1 VETFETSADV
11 ISRSEASQ
19 GLTEKITRG
28 ADTETL
34 SDPLCLY
41 LKEIGNFRL
50 LSAEEEKLLGSQV
63 KHGSK
68 DEAQEA
74 RRHLIEAN
82 LRLVV
87 SVAKRYV
94 GQGLLLMDL
103 IQEGNIGLIRAVD
116 RFDYQRGYKFSTY
129 ATWWIRQSI
138 TRAIPNQSRTIRI
151 PVHMMG
157 SISHLLRVR
166 SGLAQ
171 EYGREPTEEEL
182 AAEMQTSPRKIGEII
197 KANQQALS
205 LETPI
210 GEEGHSYLGDFV
222 EDKSLPQPAEV
233 AGNQLLKEQLEAV
246 TASLTAKER
255 RVIELRFGLGD
266 GRSRTLEEVGQE
278 FGLTRERIRQIEAK
292 ALRKL
297 RHRKYSRKL
306 REYLD

>member
-1 VETFETSADV
+1 METFETSADV

-28 ADTETL
+28 ADTETPPD
-34 SDPLCLY
+34 SVNAY

-50 LSAEEEKLLGSQV
+50 LSAEEEKVLGSQV

-87 SVAKRYV
+87 SIAKHYI
-94 GQGLLLMDL
+94 GQGLPLMDL

-138 TRAIPNQSRTIRI
+138 TRAITNQARTIRL
-151 PVHMMG
+151 PAHMVDEVNRLFRTRC
-157 SISHLLRVR
+157 SLN
-166 SGLAQ
+166 Q
-171 EYGREPTEEEL
+171 EYGREPTEQEL
-182 AAEMQTSPRKIGEII
+182 AAKMHLSPKKVSQII
-197 KANQQALS
+197 KATKHLSS
-205 LETPI
+205 LEMPI
-210 GEEGHSYLGDFV
+210 GEEGSTCLGDLI
-222 EDKSLPQPAEV
+222 EDKESPQPAELAAKV
-233 AGNQLLKEQLEAV
+233 ALKEELQDVLAE
-246 TASLTAKER
+246 LPAKER

-266 GRSRTLEEVGQE
+266 GRNRTLEEVGQE
-278 FGLTRERIRQIEAK
+278 LGVTRERIRQIQGK
-292 ALRKL
+292 VLGKL
-297 RHRKYSRKL
+297 RHPKRSRKL
-306 REYLD
+306 HEYLE

>member
-28 ADTETL
+28 ADTETPPD
-34 SDPLCLY
+34 SVNAY

-50 LSAEEEKLLGSQV
+50 LSAEEEKVLGSQV

-87 SVAKRYV
+87 SIAKHYI
-94 GQGLLLMDL
+94 GQGLPLMDL

-138 TRAIPNQSRTIRI
+138 TRAITNQARTIRL
-151 PVHMMG
+151 PAHMVDEVNRLFRTRC
-157 SISHLLRVR
+157 SLN
-166 SGLAQ
+166 Q
-171 EYGREPTEEEL
+171 EYGREPTEQEL
-182 AAEMQTSPRKIGEII
+182 AAKMHLSPKKVSQII
-197 KANQQALS
+197 KATKHLSS
-205 LETPI
+205 LEMPI
-210 GEEGHSYLGDFV
+210 GEEGSTCLGDLI
-222 EDKSLPQPAEV
+222 EDKESPQPAELAAKV
-233 AGNQLLKEQLEAV
+233 ALKEELQDVLAE
-246 TASLTAKER
+246 LPAKER

-266 GRSRTLEEVGQE
+266 GRNRTLEEVGQE
-278 FGLTRERIRQIEAK
+278 LGVTRERIRQIQGK
-292 ALRKL
+292 VLGKL
-297 RHRKYSRKL
+297 RHPKRSRKL
-306 REYLD
+306 HEYLE